1 MLPPTVAVFQILN
14 DERKARQHSS
24 IRNDAGQSGR
34 PGKA

>member
-14 DERKARQHSS
+14 DERKERQHSS
-24 IRNDAGQSGR
+24 MTNDAGQSGR